1 MKKAKF
7 RVWNTL
13 DKCFI
18 GTTSALFF
26 SVLLEA
32 LKGSK
37 YYEAHQ
43 YTGLK
48 DKNGVEI
55 YEGDILATEG
65 EYRSVVKFGGG
76 SFCIQYI
83 TKWISPWVPMRG
95 IAIDRYSV
103 IGNIYENFELVEGGD
118 L

>member
-1 MKKAKF
+1 MRKIKF

-18 GTTSALFF
+18 GPTSALFF

-37 YYEAHQ
+37 YYEARQ

-55 YEGDILATEG
+55 YEGDVVYIAGYGNYLAGFPFTVLYDAAAENDIGAIL
-65 EYRSVVKFGGG
+65 G
-76 SFCIQYI
+76 S
-83 TKWISPWVPMRG
+83 
-95 IAIDRYSV
+95 
-103 IGNIYENFELVEGGD
+103 IYENPELLEGD
-118 L
+118 S

>member
-13 DKCFI
+13 YKCFT

-48 DKNGVEI
+48 DSNGAEI
-55 YEGDILATEG
+55 YEGDI
-65 EYRSVVKFGGG
+65 V
-76 SFCIQYI
+76 YI
-83 TKWISPWVPMRG
+83 AGYGNYEVEFPFTFLYYAAPENDIG
-95 IAIDRYSV
+95 AIL
-103 IGNIYENFELVEGGD
+103 GNIYENPELLEGEI
-118 L
+118 